1 MWLGPL
7 SSEDIDYQLFSPEA
21 ATYLQIMKPSGDRV
35 RRFFSR
41 RGRAPLGLISA
52 HCLGTFLTLPPK
64 PLLNLLGGSSS
75 PHKPTALFE
84 QDPIRLNGTENTFP
98 LTDVNSNI
106 QVLDSELA
114 LPVGTLEITCY
125 CPHQAKWQPC
135 CPAGL
140 MRPSNTSLTMSV
152 RYSEIYKYRS

>member
-114 LPVGTLEITCY
+114 LPRHTKNHMLLPTSSKMAALLSCRLN
-125 CPHQAKWQPC
+125 
-135 CPAGL
+135 PA
-140 MRPSNTSLTMSV
+140 
-152 RYSEIYKYRS
+152 